1 MFFRKSS
8 PKITLDYIAKIN
20 ESIQIIQTAII
31 DKDPAYEFISSVI
44 NTDMVDHLTIIRQ
57 AGLNNTKPNNKA
69 DKETLFK
76 IATAI
81 GEIAT
86 LVSFLSTFTDYVP
99 GAKLEGDIIVDN
111 INVSAIRDI
120 VPVILNNKKDI
131 INNLFKAYQHD
142 KGDIEL
148 YDIEFNDIYFD
159 KDKIAFEYQY
169 LTNPMAV
176 GKKFTKYKRGSKRGY
191 KRGSKRGSKRV
202 YKRGSKRLSLRHKR
216 R

>member
-57 AGLNNTKPNNKA
+57 AGLNNTIPNNKA

-111 INVSAIRDI
+111 INVSAIIDI
-120 VPVILNNKKDI
+120 VPVILNNKEDI
-131 INNLFKAYQHD
+131 INNLFNAYQHD
-142 KGDIEL
+142 EGDIEF
-148 YDIEFNDIYFD
+148 ENIYFD
-159 KDKIAFEYQY
+159 KDKIAVEHRY
-169 LTNPMAV
+169 LTNPMAA
-176 GKKFTKYKRGSKRGY
+176 GKKFTKY
-191 KRGSKRGSKRV
+191 KRGSKRV
-202 YKRGSKRLSLRHKR
+202 YKRGSKRGSKRLSKLVYKRLSLRHKR